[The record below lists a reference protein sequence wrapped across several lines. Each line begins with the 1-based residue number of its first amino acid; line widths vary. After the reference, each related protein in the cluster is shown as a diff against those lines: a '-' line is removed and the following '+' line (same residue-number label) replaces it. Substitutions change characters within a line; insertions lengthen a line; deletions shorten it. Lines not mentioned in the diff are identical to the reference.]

1 LRCFTICLEQRY
13 TPVQDRDSPTLYG
26 MLLNSYRGIGSAT
39 YEKPFHNISEVTIT
53 FCRTGGKGGV
63 FLSYIFVL
71 DTNKQPLNPVHP
83 GWARK
88 LLSSGR
94 AAVYKRYPF
103 TIILKVAVP
112 NADVQP
118 LRLKI
123 DPGSKTTGLAIVN
136 DDTGDVPFAA
146 ELEHRGQRIKKSMDS
161 RRAVRRSRR
170 NRKTRYRKPRFLNRK
185 RKEGWLPPSLRS
197 RVENI
202 ETWIRRLRSLCPITA
217 ISLELVKFDTQK
229 LQNPEI
235 SGIEYQQGE
244 LQGYEVRE
252 YLLEKFGRKCV
263 YCGVENVP
271 LQIEHIV
278 PKARGGSNRV
288 SNLTLACEPCNKR
301 KGNQTAKEFGHP
313 KVQAQAKKPLKDT
326 AAVNTTRWALYRR
339 IKATG
344 LPVEVGTGSRTKYN
358 RSIRKLP
365 KTHWLDA
372 ACVGAS
378 TPELLKVEGIRP
390 LVITAMGRGSRQ
402 MCRVDKY
409 GFPRTSAKK
418 NKRVRGFQ
426 TGDMV
431 KAVVPTGKNAGT
443 YIGRVA
449 IRSNGSFDIKTK
461 SGKIQGISYRYCQML
476 QRTDGYAY

>member
-1 LRCFTICLEQRY
+1 
-13 TPVQDRDSPTLYG
+13 
-26 MLLNSYRGIGSAT
+26 MSY
-39 YEKPFHNISEVTIT
+39 V
-53 FCRTGGKGGV
+53 
-63 FLSYIFVL
+63 FVL

-103 TIILKVAVP
+103 SIILKAAVP
-112 NADVQP
+112 DVEKDEGQALHLLQP

-136 DDTGDVPFAA
+136 DDTGDVPFVA
-146 ELEHRGQRIKKSMDS
+146 ELNHRGQQIKKSMDS
-161 RRAVRRSRR
+161 RRAIRRSRR
-170 NRKTRYRKPRFLNRK
+170 NRKTRYRKPRFLNRV

-202 ETWIRRLRSLCPITA
+202 EAWIARLRSLCPITA
-217 ISLELVKFDTQK
+217 ISLELVKFDTQAM
-229 LQNPEI
+229 LSPEI
-235 SGIEYQQGE
+235 SGVEYQQGE

-263 YCGVENVP
+263 YCGAENVP
-271 LQIEHIV
+271 LQVEHIV

-288 SNLTLACEPCNKR
+288 SNLTLACEPCNRK
-301 KGNQTAKEFGHP
+301 KGNQTAEEFGHP
-313 KVQAQAKKPLKDT
+313 KVQAQAKKPLKDA

-344 LPVEVGTGSRTKYN
+344 LPVEVGTGGRTKYN

-378 TPELLKVEGIRP
+378 TPEELKVEGIRP

-402 MCRVDKY
+402 MCCMDKY
-409 GFPRTSAKK
+409 GFPRTGAKQF
-418 NKRVRGFQ
+418 KRVQGFQ

-431 KAVVPTGKNAGT
+431 KAIVPTGKKAGT
-443 YIGRVA
+443 YIGRVS
-449 IRSNGSFDIKTK
+449 IRSTGSFNIKTK
-461 SGKIQGISYRYCQML
+461 SGTIQGISYQYCKML
-476 QRTDGYAY
+476 HGADGYTYESEAAFLPY

>member
-1 LRCFTICLEQRY
+1 MNY
-13 TPVQDRDSPTLYG
+13 V
-26 MLLNSYRGIGSAT
+26 
-39 YEKPFHNISEVTIT
+39 
-53 FCRTGGKGGV
+53 
-63 FLSYIFVL
+63 FVL
-71 DTNKQPLNPVHP
+71 NTNKQPLNPVHP

-88 LLSSGR
+88 LLSSGH

-103 TIILKVAVP
+103 TIILKTLVKD
-112 NADVQP
+112 ADIQP

-136 DDTGDVPFAA
+136 DDTGDVTFAA
-146 ELEHRGQRIKKSMDS
+146 ELEHRGQQIKKSMDS
-161 RRAVRRSRR
+161 RRAIRRGRRS
-170 NRKTRYRKPRFLNRK
+170 RKTRYRKPRFLNRG

-217 ISLELVKFDTQK
+217 ISLELVKFDTHAM
-229 LQNPEI
+229 QNPEI
-235 SGIEYQQGE
+235 SGVEYQQGE

-263 YCGVENVP
+263 YCGAENIP

-288 SNLTLACEPCNKR
+288 SNLTLACEPCNRK
-301 KGNQTAKEFGHP
+301 KGNQTAEEFGHP
-313 KVQAQAKKPLKDT
+313 KVQAIASKPLKDA

-344 LPVEVGTGSRTKYN
+344 LPVEVGTGGRTKYN

-378 TPELLKVEGIRP
+378 TPEVLAVKGMRP
-390 LVITAMGRGSRQ
+390 LVVIATGRGHRQ
-402 MCRVDKY
+402 MCGTNKH
-409 GFPRTSAKK
+409 GFPIRHRTRQKQFF
-418 NKRVRGFQ
+418 GFQ
-426 TGDMV
+426 TGDIV
-431 KAVVPTGKNAGT
+431 KAVVPKGKKAGT
-443 YIGRVA
+443 YVGRLLV
-449 IRSNGSFDIKTK
+449 RTTGSFDIRKQKALPICK
-461 SGKIQGISYRYCQML
+461 SGRVQGINHKYCRTIYRS
-476 QRTDGYAY
+476 DGYNYQKGATIPPHASRKV

>member
-1 LRCFTICLEQRY
+1 
-13 TPVQDRDSPTLYG
+13 
-26 MLLNSYRGIGSAT
+26 MSY
-39 YEKPFHNISEVTIT
+39 V
-53 FCRTGGKGGV
+53 
-63 FLSYIFVL
+63 FVL

-103 TIILKVAVP
+103 TIILKTVIPDAEKDEGQ
-112 NADVQP
+112 ALHLSQP

-123 DPGSKTTGLAIVN
+123 DPGSKTTGLAVVN
-136 DDTGDVPFAA
+136 DNTGDVPFAA

-161 RRAVRRSRR
+161 RRAIRRSRR

-217 ISLELVKFDTQK
+217 ISLELVKFDTQAM
-229 LQNPEI
+229 LSPEI
-235 SGIEYQQGE
+235 SGVEYQQGE

-263 YCGVENVP
+263 YCGAENVP
-271 LQIEHIV
+271 LQVEHIV

-288 SNLTLACEPCNKR
+288 SNLTLACEPCNRK
-301 KGNQTAKEFGHP
+301 KGNQTAEEFGHP
-313 KVQAQAKKPLKDT
+313 KVQAQAKKPLKDA

-344 LPVEVGTGSRTKYN
+344 LPVEVGTGGRTKYN

-378 TPELLKVEGIRP
+378 TPESLKVEGIRP

-418 NKRVRGFQ
+418 FKRIHGFQ

-431 KAVVPTGKNAGT
+431 KAVVPTGKKAGT

-449 IRSNGSFDIKTK
+449 IRATGNFNVKTP
-461 SGKIQGISYRYCQML
+461 SSTVQGISYRYCQML
-476 QRTDGYAY
+476 QRTDGYAYESGAAFLPA